1 MSHLYRKIPAVD
13 VLLADERLASSPR
26 DVTVWGIREVIQ
38 ELRASIAANAI
49 DDVPDLIPLVLDRI
63 GTLLTGRIKPVL
75 NATGVMIHT
84 NLGRSPWPEEAVA
97 AAGRVAGGY
106 CNLELELE
114 DGKRG
119 GRLDGI
125 ATLLRYL
132 TGAED
137 AIVVNNC
144 AAAVMLSLTALAKGR
159 GVRATSK

>member
-1 MSHLYRKIPAVD
+1 MSQLYRKIPAVD

-97 AAGRVAGGY
+97 AAGRVAGATAILSSSWRMASEG
-106 CNLELELE
+106 
-114 DGKRG
+114 DG
-119 GRLDGI
+119 
-125 ATLLRYL
+125 
-132 TGAED
+132 
-137 AIVVNNC
+137 
-144 AAAVMLSLTALAKGR
+144 
-159 GVRATSK
+159 